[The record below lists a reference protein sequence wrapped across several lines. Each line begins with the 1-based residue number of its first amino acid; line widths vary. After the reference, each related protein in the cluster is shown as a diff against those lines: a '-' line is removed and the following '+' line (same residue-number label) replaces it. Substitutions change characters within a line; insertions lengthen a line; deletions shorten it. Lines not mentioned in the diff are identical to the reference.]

1 MRARFALG
9 HPWPEASSA
18 FFNTLLFERDIIAVM
33 KFCSQ
38 CGSPVSRQ
46 VPPGDSRERFVC
58 TACEL
63 IHYQNPRIVTGCLP
77 TWEDRVLLCKRA
89 IQPRKDTWTLPAGF
103 LENNETC
110 EAGAARETWEE
121 ARARVANQALYT
133 VFSLPH
139 ISQVYMFYRAQLV
152 DGVFAV
158 GEETLEVAL
167 FAEHEIPWDELAFP
181 VIGKT
186 LQHFFYDRPKQN
198 FPVRTED
205 IIVTKRSV

>member
-1 MRARFALG
+1 
-9 HPWPEASSA
+9 
-18 FFNTLLFERDIIAVM
+18 M

-38 CGSPVSRQ
+38 CGNRVLRQ
-46 VPPGDSRERFVC
+46 VPSGDSRERFVC
-58 TACEL
+58 TTCEL

-77 TWEDRVLLCKRA
+77 IWKDRVLLCKRA
-89 IQPRKDTWTLPAGF
+89 IQPRKDYWTLPAGF

-139 ISQVYMFYRAQLV
+139 ISQVYFFYRAQLV
-152 DGVFAV
+152 DGAFAV
-158 GEETLEVAL
+158 GAETSEVAL
-167 FAEHEIPWDELAFP
+167 FAEAEIPWEELAFP

-186 LQHFFYDRPKQN
+186 LQHFFRDRCEQN

>member
-1 MRARFALG
+1 
-9 HPWPEASSA
+9 
-18 FFNTLLFERDIIAVM
+18 M

-38 CGSPVSRQ
+38 CGNPVSRL

-58 TACEL
+58 EACET

-77 TWEDRVLLCKRA
+77 IWEDRVLLCKRA
-89 IQPRKDTWTLPAGF
+89 IQPRKDCWTLPAGF
-103 LENNETC
+103 LENHETC

-121 ARARVANQALYT
+121 ARARVTDQALYT

-139 ISQVYMFYRAQLV
+139 ISQVYFFYRAQLI

-167 FAEHEIPWDELAFP
+167 FAEDEIPWNELAFP
-181 VIGKT
+181 VVGKT
-186 LQHFFYDRPKQN
+186 LKHFFGDRRDRR

-205 IIVTKRSV
+205 LFVTRPNI